1 MLTKIKCIIVDDEPM
16 ALNLLESYVQKTP
29 FLDLVKKCS
38 NGFEALEAING
49 GNVQLAFLDIQM
61 PELSGLE
68 LSKTLPKATRVIFT
82 TAFNEYAL
90 DGFKAEA
97 LDYLMKP
104 FGFDEF
110 YNAAT
115 RAKEW
120 FALVNN
126 QGQAV
131 PAPAAAV
138 VAPIP
143 AKQDKEFIFVKS
155 EYKQLKIKLSEVL
168 YFEGLK
174 DYIKI
179 WIEGNPKPILTLMS
193 MKALEEDLPADKFMR
208 IHRSFIVSLDK
219 VETIERNQV
228 IINKERITVADQY
241 KAAFKEF
248 IKDNSI
254 D

>member
-29 FLDLVKKCS
+29 FLELVKKCS

-68 LSKTLPKATRVIFT
+68 LSKTLPKTTRVIFT

-126 QGQAV
+126 QGQA
-131 PAPAAAV
+131 APAATAV
-138 VAPIP
+138 AAPAP